1 MLNGAVKTEGG
12 LVEGVAGK
20 NLDVVIFKGIPYA
33 APPIGEYR
41 WKAPQPAIP
50 WEDVRKCNEF
60 GNISMQQGHILGS
73 FFHKEFYTEEM
84 PMSEDCLY
92 LNIWTPAKTNE
103 DKLPVMLWIHGGG
116 FGGGYGHEI
125 EFDGEGFAK
134 KGVILVTI
142 NYRTGILGFLAH
154 PELNAESEHSVS
166 GNYGILDQITALT
179 WIKNNINAFGGDPGN
194 ITIFGQSAGAM
205 SVEILISTTLTKGIV
220 SKAIM
225 QSGGGIEAIKNN
237 LSLETAQ
244 KIGTEVCSALK
255 ADSINDL
262 RQMSADQLIKKTS
275 GFKPQTACADGPLIF
290 TPNVDGYVLLDK
302 TSNLINAGK
311 HHDIPYIVGYNW
323 GETSYFRDMM
333 PGVTAFAKKQA
344 ELGRSPAYVYCFD
357 RELPGD
363 AAGSFHSGEL
373 WYVFETLSRCWR
385 PFTEVD
391 QRLSAVM
398 SEFWANFA
406 RNSDPNA
413 PGLPLWSQ
421 FTNDFHYMMK
431 LGSEIKTIDIDED
444 LSAIVNNDPSNEIW
458 K

>member
-1 MLNGAVKTEGG
+1 MLNGAIKTEGG
-12 LVEGVAGK
+12 FVEGVAGK
-20 NLDVVIFKGIPYA
+20 NSDVVIFKGIPYA

-41 WKAPQPAIP
+41 WKAPQLVIP
-50 WEDVRKCNEF
+50 WDNVRKCTEF

-73 FFHKEFYTEEM
+73 FFQEEFYAKQM

-92 LNIWTPAKTNE
+92 LNIWTPAKTNK
-103 DKLPVMLWIHGGG
+103 DKLPVMMWIHGGG

-142 NYRTGILGFLAH
+142 NYRTGIFGFLAH
-154 PELNAESEHSVS
+154 PELTAESENNVS
-166 GNYGILDQITALT
+166 GNYGILDQIAALK
-179 WIKNNINAFGGDPGN
+179 WIKNNIDAFGGDPWN

-244 KIGTEVCSALK
+244 KIGAEVCAFLN
-255 ADSINDL
+255 AGSIYEL
-262 RQMSADQLIKKTS
+262 RQMSADELYKNTS
-275 GFKPQTACADGPLIF
+275 GFKPQTACANGPLIF
-290 TPNVDGYVLLDK
+290 VPNIDGYVLQDK

-311 HHDIPYIVGYNW
+311 HHDIPYIVGYNL
-323 GETSYFRDMM
+323 GETSYFKDMM
-333 PGVTAFAKKQA
+333 PGVIAFAKNQA
-344 ELGRSPAYVYCFD
+344 ELGRSLAYIYCFD
-357 RELPGD
+357 KELPGD
-363 AAGSFHSGEL
+363 DAGSFHSGEL
-373 WYVFETLSRCWR
+373 WYVFETLNKCWR

-391 QRLSAVM
+391 QKLSAVM

-406 RNSDPNA
+406 RNGDPNY
-413 PGLPLWSQ
+413 PGLPVWSQ
-421 FTNDFHYMMK
+421 FTSGSHYMMK
-431 LGSEIKTIDIDED
+431 LGSEIKTIDIDD
-444 LSAIVNNDPSNEIW
+444 NLSVIVNNDPSNEFW